1 VNLLQ
6 SNQALPG
13 VVVRVREGHR
23 KPQFD
28 GMLGTIK
35 KTFGHPDY
43 TAVDVLLEDGR
54 AELFWHHQ
62 LDMVEETTGA
72 ESL

>member
-1 VNLLQ
+1 MQ
-6 SNQALPG
+6 SNLARPG
-13 VVVRVREGHR
+13 VVVRVREGYR

-28 GMLGTIK
+28 GMLGTITQ
-35 KTFGHPDY
+35 TFGHPDY

-62 LDMVEETTGA
+62 LDIAEEAAGA